1 MRRAACCLLTMLL
14 RATNAKESPLETTA
28 TKPVAHRIVP
38 AHAARV
44 AGGCGMRQRVLSGCR
59 ELGRGGVLH
68 ST

>member
-44 AGGCGMRQRVLSGCR
+44 AGGCVGCGSGC
-59 ELGRGGVLH
+59 
-68 ST
+68 